1 MKGLNMKIN
10 LLALLSLLAL
20 SVTGCSDRSVDTG
33 LYHGSLEVD
42 TRVLSAPLAGMLDSL
57 LINEGA
63 SVARGQLLATIE
75 TTRLEIELERLQAQ
89 YEELSLT
96 QAGLQYRE
104 TQLRARLELLQSNIT
119 RTVNLLEE
127 DAVPA
132 ARLDELQTEKRV
144 LLSQLDELDNQS
156 EIFNSKRAQL
166 AAASATVCWQ
176 LDQMQIVAP
185 IDGVVLEVMKSQGE
199 WVAPGMPLLKLGDTR
214 RLEATIYLPLSDL
227 PEVKRGETATISVD
241 GSTVT
246 YTGEVIWIA
255 DETEFTPKTIQTR
268 ETRTAL
274 VCAVRLAVANP
285 DGVLKAGMPVD
296 VQFKVNGGNG
306 QN

>member
-1 MKGLNMKIN
+1 MKKLQMKIN
-10 LLALLSLLAL
+10 LPVLLSLLAL
-20 SVTGCSDRSVDTG
+20 FVIGCSDTASEQG
-33 LYHGSLEVD
+33 LYHGILEVD
-42 TRVLSAPLAGMLDSL
+42 TRVLSAPLAGKLDSL
-57 LINEGA
+57 LITEGA
-63 SVARGQLLATIE
+63 AVVRGQLLATIE

-89 YEELSLT
+89 YDELSFT
-96 QAGLQYRE
+96 QTGLQYKE
-104 TQLRARLELLQSNIT
+104 TQLRARLGLLESNIT

-132 ARLDELQTEKRV
+132 ARLDELRTEKRV
-144 LLSQLDELDNQS
+144 LLSQLDELANQG

-176 LDQMQIVAP
+176 LEQMQISAP
-185 IDGVVLEVMKSQGE
+185 VDGVVLELMKGQGE
-199 WVAPGMPLLKLGDTR
+199 WIAPGMPLLKLGNMR
-214 RLEATIYLPLSDL
+214 ELEATIFLPLPDL
-227 PEVKRGETATISVD
+227 PAVKRGDTATVKVD
-241 GSTVT
+241 GSADS

-274 VCAVRLAVANP
+274 VCAVRLAVDNP
-285 DGVLKAGMPVD
+285 EGELKAGMPVD
-296 VQFKVNGGNG
+296 VRFQLNAAGE